1 MSENVRYVTRDDLKV
16 TTDGE
21 EAYIGQPGMGQW
33 ITLSPG
39 EAREVRD
46 ALTHWLDHLEDEAD
60 LRVLDE
66 ARANDDGT
74 RTPLRD
80 FMEETTDE

>member
-1 MSENVRYVTRDDLKV
+1 MNATVYIDRDDDSLWV
-16 TTDGE
+16 VGTDGQFGIQTPLGV
-21 EAYIGQPGMGQW
+21 AA
-33 ITLSPG
+33 LSPG

-60 LRVLDE
+60 LRALEE

-80 FMEETTDE
+80 FMEETDDE

>member
-1 MSENVRYVTRDDLKV
+1 MS
-16 TTDGE
+16 TTV
-21 EAYIGQPGMGQW
+21 YIDREILRVAAADALIGLIAPSG
-33 ITLSPG
+33 TVLLSPD

-46 ALTHWLDHLEDEAD
+46 AITHWLDHLEDEAD
-60 LRVLDE
+60 LRALEE

>member
-1 MSENVRYVTRDDLKV
+1 MSDRLTDAERYRNRLRFSEFEGKLH
-16 TTDGE
+16 
-21 EAYIGQPGMGQW
+21 IRRPGCF
-33 ITLSPG
+33 IYCDAG

-46 ALTHWLDHLEDEAD
+46 AITHWLDLLEDEAD
-60 LRVLDE
+60 LRALDE

-80 FMEETTDE
+80 FLKETDDE